1 MFRSQLVSIFFIL
14 SFALSPVY
22 GDFDQMQLVLTWPPT
37 YCHEKS
43 CARIPTNF
51 RIHGL
56 WPDNQHELLNNCKK
70 SFTTITNSSK
80 SNALDD
86 RWPDLKYSKMKT
98 IQTQDFWKYQYNKH
112 GTCCI
117 ELYSQEAYFDL
128 AMKLKDKFDLLQMLK
143 SQGVIPG
150 KTYTVNKIE
159 EAIREVT
166 QAYPNL
172 NCIGDPLKTMELK
185 EIGICFNREAT
196 EVVACHRRETCNPLN
211 KNKISFPL

>member
-1 MFRSQLVSIFFIL
+1 MFRSQLASTFFIF
-14 SFALSPVY
+14 SFALSPVF

-37 YCHEKS
+37 YCHGKS

-51 RIHGL
+51 SIHGL
-56 WPDNQHELLNNCKK
+56 WPDNQHELLNDCKK
-70 SFTTITNSSK
+70 LFTRILNHSK
-80 SNALDD
+80 CNALDD
-86 RWPDLKYSKMKT
+86 RWPDLKYNKMGN
-98 IQTQDFWKYQYNKH
+98 IQTQNFWMYQYNKH
-112 GTCCI
+112 GTCCT

-128 AMKLKDKFDLLQMLK
+128 AMKLKDKFDVLQMLK
-143 SQGVIPG
+143 NQGVIPG

-172 NCIGDPLKTMELK
+172 NCIGDPPKTMELK

-196 EVVACHRRETCNPLN
+196 EVVACHRRKTCNPLN
-211 KNKISFPL
+211 KNEISFPQ